1 MIMPIILRL
10 FATSILSCVFAATGF
25 AQVTSP
31 AIELVP
37 YTNDS
42 LGFSIDLPCS
52 PRLEMPTIRGS
63 KPVLICDMT
72 DPIIVISSERK
83 SFPTD
88 AELEAY
94 MKKQVQTGDIP
105 YEMTREEVDGHRA
118 IKVRLQAS
126 AQDLEMWVVVAG
138 EEQLLLFSFVSPT
151 GKNAANTP
159 AMVASIKIK

>member
-1 MIMPIILRL
+1 MMRITRRL
-10 FATSILSCVFAATGF
+10 SFTSILLFLFITTGF

-31 AIELVP
+31 ATGLIA

-42 LGFSIDLPCS
+42 LGFSINLPCS
-52 PRLEMPTIRGS
+52 PVWQKSSIPGS
-63 KPVLICDMT
+63 KPVLICATM
-72 DPIIVISSERK
+72 DPIVVISSERK

-105 YEMTREEVDGHRA
+105 YEMTREKVDGHRA
-118 IKVRLQAS
+118 VRVRLSAS

-138 EEQLLLFSFVSPT
+138 DEQLLLFSFVSPT
-151 GKNAANTP
+151 GKNAAMTP

>member
-1 MIMPIILRL
+1 MYITLRL
-10 FATSILSCVFAATGF
+10 FATSILPCVFAATSV

-31 AIELVP
+31 ATELAP

-52 PRLEMPTIRGS
+52 PRWETPTIRGS
-63 KPVLICDMT
+63 KPVLICDTT
-72 DPIIVISSERK
+72 DPIVVISSERK
-83 SFPTD
+83 NLPTD

-118 IKVRLQAS
+118 VKVRLLAS
-126 AQDLEMWVVVAG
+126 AQELEMWVVVAG
-138 EEQLLLFSFVSPT
+138 DEQLLLFSFVSRT
-151 GKNAANTP
+151 GKTAANTP